1 MMQPNSD
8 KIGSRKIT
16 TLKYFVTASA
26 SISYCLCRHGG
37 PYMHC
42 RNHATPKG
50 LHMYTFKIL
59 FSNGSHSYVAYCAGS
74 LEIARKL
81 VLTYARDAFMNP
93 QDIYDIVL
101 DSYAR

>member
-1 MMQPNSD
+1 MC
-8 KIGSRKIT
+8 IVAIT
-16 TLKYFVTASA
+16 
-26 SISYCLCRHGG
+26 R
-37 PYMHC
+37 
-42 RNHATPKG
+42 RNRKG

-59 FSNGSHSYVAYCAGS
+59 FSNGSHSYVAYCATS

-81 VLTYARDAFMNP
+81 ASNYARDTFINA